1 MTSGARIVPRRIL
14 AAVAALLLAGTAAA
28 QAPDWRAAAPAL
40 PLEGEVR
47 PLRAPVAIGGAAW
60 GPWRRLCREQTVRP
74 GRPPQRDCLTVAEA
88 RIEGE
93 AVRLTLA
100 QEATGLRISA
110 TRGADGRVTE
120 FAAPRPP
127 GSSAAADQARE
138 GLVAAWRAQ
147 FATLSLERR
156 RIAPQEAFPMPVE
169 GSTASGRC
177 RAEGVSAIGGRQVLV
192 ARCAV
197 ELAGRL
203 RGNGPP
209 AEVAI
214 FARLAIDVAT
224 GMVAAQGYATRVET
238 FAEAAGGARRSS
250 GVVVTP
256 SRVMLE

>member
-1 MTSGARIVPRRIL
+1 M
-14 AAVAALLLAGTAAA
+14 
-28 QAPDWRAAAPAL
+28 
-40 PLEGEVR
+40 
-47 PLRAPVAIGGAAW
+47 
-60 GPWRRLCREQTVRP
+60 
-74 GRPPQRDCLTVAEA
+74 
-88 RIEGE
+88 
-93 AVRLTLA
+93 RLTLA
-100 QEATGLRISA
+100 QEATALRIAA

-127 GSSAAADQARE
+127 GSSAAADEARD
-138 GLVAAWRAQ
+138 GLVASWRAQ

-169 GSTASGRC
+169 GSAETGRC

-238 FAEAAGGARRSS
+238 FNETAGGARRSS

-256 SRVMLE
+256 SRVALE